1 MVAEK
6 IDIDTV
12 VEEKSVEDEKDG
24 DVDTEIASSEVEE
37 PIPEVHTPVTTE
49 LEAQEIPTT
58 ETDEIAATEND
69 DIAATEND
77 DIAATENDDIAATDN
92 DDITARENDEIPVLK
107 DEDKVDVVEVR
118 IIQLTYIA

>member
-69 DIAATEND
+69 DIAAT
-77 DIAATENDDIAATDN
+77 DN